1 MRRAAVA
8 LVLLLM
14 MQTVAAAPPPGDA
27 EVVNDICSTWNG
39 GNGICDDYDSGL
51 DATVTDEWVEGQV
64 RMVMETA
71 STIEMSI
78 EFGIYELPRD
88 ELGLVDIDLE
98 GDSTPSDGIPADYIR
113 NYRDLVRSGSSVEDK
128 MIDYVED
135 LIQEI
140 IDENFPGATI
150 GPIQPTSEITF
161 FSREEAACTIN
172 PDIDSVDEELDRD
185 NDPFYPPI
193 CLRSALSL
201 IIDPTNVGM
210 DPNTGDVDRMMQGLM
225 LMGGEVISNFTT
237 VASSGH
243 YLEYVMIPPS
253 FATVSSVNSPAE
265 IFPLD
270 QSDQA
275 KTGARVSINNL
286 AGSPISEPT
295 LVNLIATLD
304 SGSSPPDWQSEA
316 GPSVRL

>member
-1 MRRAAVA
+1 MVYGRSTRGMSRAAVP

-39 GNGICDDYDSGL
+39 GNGICDDYDSDL
-51 DATVTDEWVEGQV
+51 DATITDEWVEGQV

-88 ELGLVDIDLE
+88 ELGLLNIDLE
-98 GDSTPSDGIPADYIR
+98 GDSDASDGIPADYIR
-113 NYRDLVRSGSSVEDK
+113 NYRELATGGSSVEDN
-128 MIDYVED
+128 MIDYVEE

-150 GPIQPTSEITF
+150 GPIQPTTEITF
-161 FSREEAACTIN
+161 FSREEAVCTMN
-172 PDIDSVDEELDRD
+172 PDIDSIDEELDRD
-185 NDPFYPPI
+185 NNPFFPPI

-210 DPNTGDVDRMMQGLM
+210 
-225 LMGGEVISNFTT
+225 
-237 VASSGH
+237 
-243 YLEYVMIPPS
+243 
-253 FATVSSVNSPAE
+253 
-265 IFPLD
+265 
-270 QSDQA
+270 
-275 KTGARVSINNL
+275 
-286 AGSPISEPT
+286 
-295 LVNLIATLD
+295 
-304 SGSSPPDWQSEA
+304 
-316 GPSVRL
+316 